1 MVAYMVRS
9 WQKRARR
16 LFGIKSRTKRER
28 TSAYIFDI
36 RRAPSSISGDDMAI
50 YHLSVKT
57 GSRGGGQSA
66 KAKSEYIERE
76 GKYEKD
82 RDELAYSESGNMPE
96 WAGDDPQKYWEAA
109 DEHERA
115 NGSLFKEVEFALPV
129 ELDDGQQ
136 RELASSF
143 AADLTGGDDCP
154 TRWRSIAAAVTI
166 RTST

>member
-1 MVAYMVRS
+1 
-9 WQKRARR
+9 
-16 LFGIKSRTKRER
+16 
-28 TSAYIFDI
+28 
-36 RRAPSSISGDDMAI
+36 MAI

-57 GSRGGGQSA
+57 GSRIGGQSA
-66 KAKSEYIERE
+66 KAKSDYIERE

-96 WAGDDPQKYWEAA
+96 WAEDDPQKYWEAA
-109 DEHERA
+109 DAHERA

-143 AADLTGGDDCP
+143 AVDLTGGERLPYTMAIHRGGGDNPHAHLMISERGLDGHARDAEQWFKRANKAA
-154 TRWRSIAAAVTI
+154 TRRRAG
-166 RTST
+166 R